1 MFVLDRAWLCP
12 ALRAGVLLYLLPNI
26 PAQACEGWLVRLAS
40 VRGVVEVQL
49 AASTDWRP
57 ATPGE
62 AFCDDVSVRVGEGGS
77 AALELANDT
86 LLRLSGLSAASIRQ
100 HPNAPTPTVRIER
113 GRGHFLSRTRQ
124 RFDASTPYL
133 NAAIDGTEFLLVAAP
148 QADELIVFDGQV
160 SADGQAV
167 AAGKSLRVTPGGT
180 GELRLAVRSREGL
193 DWALYYPPLA
203 TSPALGEAQ
212 ARLAAGD
219 APAATQL
226 AELAAG
232 RAGPAER
239 AQARALQT
247 VIAIAQGDTAA
258 ADRFSAEAVTLAG
271 DHPNPWLA
279 RSYAQQALFDLPG
292 ARRSAALAAKLA
304 PGDGLPNLRLA
315 ELELATGNHRA
326 ARRLAQAAVGGPQAA
341 LALRTLGFAD
351 LVADDAA
358 SAQGG
363 FEKAAVL
370 DPLDPL
376 SRLGLGLALIRQDQ
390 LAAGRR
396 QMEIAVSLDPGQ
408 SLLRSY
414 LAKAYLSEQR
424 DHPAQAELGRAKAL
438 DPADPT
444 PWFYEA
450 LGLLADNRPVE
461 ALASLEESVKRN
473 DNRAVYRSKLQL
485 DEDLAARQAGAGRVY
500 EALGFSQ
507 LARRR
512 GAESLAVD
520 PTDFSAH
527 RLLADSYLGVPDH
540 ETGRLS
546 ELLQAQLWQPH
557 SVLPLQ
563 PQARAEDLAIR
574 QGAVSLQSGLNE
586 YTPLFVR
593 DGVTALASAV
603 GGGDGLFSDDLMAT
617 VLAGP
622 LSISAA
628 QFHYKTDG
636 FRDNA
641 DQKIDLYDL
650 FAHWRVTPDTSVQM
664 ELRRSQQE
672 RGDVVLYPFD
682 DVVSP
687 TLRQFE
693 DSDTYRFGLRHDW
706 QPGNSTLLS
715 VQRQTVRGGQDFE
728 IDLPPEFELPPLLV
742 KARDRAR
749 PWLAEGQQV
758 VQGSTGTLL
767 VGAGYYREN
776 GTLDIDDGFSSLAL
790 ERRARQKNAYAY
802 GYFDGPASTRWTLGL
817 AVDDVTADT
826 VNRSRLS
833 PKLGVTWSPDGRT
846 TLRAAALRTVK
857 RELIG
862 KGTIEPVQVA
872 GFVQFFDDA
881 IGTRADRYA
890 LGLDRRLRRDLN
902 LGLEVSWREL
912 KTPYLDLLSG
922 PQISADSQQLH
933 RAYAYWT
940 PAPRWALRAEY
951 RYQRAVYADE
961 APRGVESGTWAIFKL
976 RTHSLPLGVRYT
988 HPVGWLADVSTT
1000 GYRQAGDFL
1009 VATRGEHRHAQDSF
1023 WLSDAR
1029 IAYRLP
1035 RHGGVLSLGVLNLF
1049 DAKVRFQDTDPQNP
1063 QIYPDRLLYG
1073 SVSLTFD

>member
-1 MFVLDRAWLCP
+1 MAVLTGDFWRP
-12 ALRAGVLLYLLPNI
+12 AAAAGVLLYLLGVAT
-26 PAQACEGWLVRLAS
+26 AQACEHHLARLAS
-40 VRGVVEVQL
+40 ADGQVEAQRV
-49 AASTDWRP
+49 ADADWRP
-57 ATPGE
+57 AAVGE
-62 AFCDDVSVRVGEGGS
+62 AFCGDVSVRVGEGGS

-86 LLRLSGLSAASIRQ
+86 LLRLGGLSAVSIRR
-100 HPNAPTPTVRIER
+100 HPNAATPTVRIER

-148 QADELIVFDGQV
+148 AADELALFEGRVTVNGRQLVPGQ
-160 SADGQAV
+160 
-167 AAGKSLRVTPGGT
+167 SLRVTPGGS
-180 GELRLAVRSREGL
+180 ELRLAVRSREGL
-193 DWALYYPPLA
+193 EWALHYPPLA
-203 TSPALGEAQ
+203 TSASLIEAQ

-219 APAATQL
+219 APAAAQL
-226 AELAAG
+226 AETAAG
-232 RAGPAER
+232 SADPAER

-247 VIAIAQGDTAA
+247 VIAIALGDTAA
-258 ADRFSAEAVTLAG
+258 ADRFSAEAVALAG
-271 DHPNPWLA
+271 DQTNAWLA
-279 RSYAQQALFDLPG
+279 RSYAQQALFDLPA
-292 ARRSAALAAKLA
+292 ARRSAARAAELAK
-304 PGDGLPNLRLA
+304 GDQLPALRLA
-315 ELELATGNHRA
+315 ELELASGNHRA
-326 ARRLAQAAVGGPQAA
+326 ARRLARPAVRGPQAA

-358 SAQGG
+358 SAQAS
-363 FEKAAVL
+363 FEQAAAL

-376 SRLGLGLALIRQDQ
+376 SRLGLGLALIRHNR

-414 LAKAYLSEQR
+414 LAKAYLSEWR

-461 ALASLEESVKRN
+461 ALASLEESIKRN

-507 LARRR
+507 LAQRR
-512 GAESLAVD
+512 GAESLAAD

-527 RLLADSYLGVPDH
+527 RLLADSYLGVPNH

-574 QGAVSLQSGLNE
+574 QGAVSLQNGLNE
-586 YTPLFVR
+586 YTQLFVR

-628 QFHYKTDG
+628 QFHYETDG

-650 FAHWRVTPDTSVQM
+650 FAHWRVTPDTGVQV
-664 ELRRSQQE
+664 EARRRREE
-672 RGDVVLYPFD
+672 RGDIGLYPFD
-682 DVVSP
+682 DVDSP
-687 TLRQFE
+687 TLRQFR
-693 DSDTYRFGLRHDW
+693 DRDTYRLGLRHDW
-706 QPGNSTLLS
+706 APGNSTLVS
-715 VQRQTVRGGQDFE
+715 VQRERVREGQDFDVD
-728 IDLPPEFELPPLLV
+728 IVLPFGPPITFPV
-742 KARDRAR
+742 KTRGASK
-749 PWLAEGQQV
+749 PVLAEVQQV
-758 VQGSTGTLL
+758 IR
-767 VGAGYYREN
+767 GAGGRLLLGGSYYRESGDVDVN
-776 GTLDIDDGFSSLAL
+776 GFVLDQRTRYHSG
-790 ERRARQKNAYAY
+790 YAY
-802 GYFDGPASTRWTLGL
+802 GYLGGPAGMQWTLGG
-817 AVDDVTADT
+817 AVDAVDADVIDKT
-826 VNRSRLS
+826 RFS
-833 PKLGVTWSPDGRT
+833 PKLGLVWALDRRS
-846 TLRAAALRTVK
+846 TLRAAALRSVN
-857 RELIG
+857 RALIG

-872 GFVQFFDDA
+872 GFVQFFDDV
-881 IGTRADRYA
+881 IGTRSDRYA
-890 LGLDRRLRRDLN
+890 LGLDRQLRDDLDA
-902 LGLEVSWREL
+902 GFEASWRQL
-912 KTPYLDLLSG
+912 DRPYLDLLAAPKTSD
-922 PQISADSQQLH
+922 ARQQLH
-933 RAYAYWT
+933 RLYAYWA

-951 RYQRAVYADE
+951 RYQKGKYREDF
-961 APRGVESGTWAIFKL
+961 PLIVESGNWGIFAL
-976 RTHSLPLGVRYT
+976 RTHSLPLGVSYS
-988 HPVGWLADVSTT
+988 HPSGWLADLAVT
-1000 GYRQAGDFL
+1000 GYRQSGDFWL
-1009 VATRGEHRHAQDSF
+1009 TTGGEHRHASDRF
-1023 WLSDAR
+1023 WLGDAR

-1035 RHGGVLSLGVLNLF
+1035 RRLGLVSVGVQNLF
-1049 DAKVRFQDTDPQNP
+1049 DTQVQFQDTDPQNP
-1063 QIYPDRLLYG
+1063 QLQPQRQLYA
-1073 SVSLTFD
+1073 SVSLMLD

>member
-1 MFVLDRAWLCP
+1 MLTRDLRRP
-12 ALRAGVLLYLLPNI
+12 AAAACLLLYLLGMAS
-26 PAQACEGWLVRLAS
+26 AQACEHHLARLAS
-40 VRGVVEVQL
+40 ADGQVEAQR
-49 AASTDWRP
+49 AGDADWRP
-57 ATPGE
+57 AAAGE
-62 AFCDDVSVRVGEGGS
+62 AFCEDVSVRVGEGGS

-86 LLRLSGLSAASIRQ
+86 LLRLGGLSAASIRR
-100 HPNAPTPTVRIER
+100 HPNAATPTVRIER

-148 QADELIVFDGQV
+148 AADELALFEGRVTVDGRQLMP
-160 SADGQAV
+160 GQ
-167 AAGKSLRVTPGGT
+167 SLRVSPGG
-180 GELRLAVRSREGL
+180 GSELRLAVRSREGL
-193 DWALYYPPLA
+193 EWALYYPPLT
-203 TSPALGEAQ
+203 TSASLIEAQ

-219 APAATQL
+219 APAAAQL
-226 AELAAG
+226 AETAAG
-232 RAGPAER
+232 SADPAER

-258 ADRFSAEAVTLAG
+258 ADRLSAEAVTLAG
-271 DHPNPWLA
+271 DQPNAWLA
-279 RSYAQQALFDLPG
+279 RSYAQQALFDLPA
-292 ARRSAALAAKLA
+292 ARRSAARAAELAH
-304 PGDGLPNLRLA
+304 GDALPALRLA
-315 ELELATGNHRA
+315 ELELASGNHRA
-326 ARRLAQAAVGGPQAA
+326 ARQLAQPAARGPQAA

-351 LVADDAA
+351 LLADDAA
-358 SAQGG
+358 AAQAS
-363 FEKAAVL
+363 FEQAAAL

-376 SRLGLGLALIRQDQ
+376 SRLGLGLALIRHNR

-414 LAKAYLSEQR
+414 LAKAYLAERRS
-424 DHPAQAELGRAKAL
+424 HPAQAELGRAKAL

-507 LARRR
+507 LAQRR
-512 GAESLAVD
+512 GAESLAAD

-527 RLLADSYLGVPDH
+527 RLLADSYLGLPDH

-557 SVLPLQ
+557 SVMPLQ

-603 GGGDGLFSDDLMAT
+603 GGGDDLFSDDLMAT

-628 QFHYKTDG
+628 QFRYETDG

-641 DQKIDLYDL
+641 DQEIDLYNL
-650 FAHWRVTPDTSVQM
+650 FAHWRVTPDTSVQV
-664 ELRRSQQE
+664 EARRSREE
-672 RGDVVLYPFD
+672 RGDIGLYPFD
-682 DVVSP
+682 DVASP

-693 DSDTYRFGLRHDW
+693 DRDTYRFGLRHDW

-715 VQRQTVRGGQDFE
+715 VQRQTVHFGQDF
-728 IDLPPEFELPPLLV
+728 DLDLFGFTFPVKVRDRGRPLL
-742 KARDRAR
+742 
-749 PWLAEGQQV
+749 AEAQQLLT
-758 VQGSTGTLL
+758 GSAGKLL
-767 VGAGYYREN
+767 LGGGHYREN
-776 GTLDIDDGFSSLAL
+776 GDLDISGFVF
-790 ERRARQKNAYAY
+790 ERRDRQNNGYTY
-802 GYFDGPASTRWTLGL
+802 GYFAGPADTRWTLGL
-817 AVDDVTADT
+817 AVDDVEADAIEKT
-826 VNRSRLS
+826 RVS
-833 PKLGVTWSPDGRT
+833 PKLGLTWALDGQT
-846 TLRAAALRTVK
+846 TLRAAALRSVK

-872 GFVQFFDDA
+872 GFVQFFDDP
-881 IGTRADRYA
+881 IGTRADRYG
-890 LGLDRRLRRDLN
+890 LGVDRHLCD
-902 LGLEVSWREL
+902 GIDVGVEATWREL
-912 KTPYLDLLSG
+912 RSPYLDFLTGRQLSD
-922 PQISADSQQLH
+922 DSQQLH
-933 RAYAYWT
+933 RVYAYWT
-940 PAPRWALRAEY
+940 PAPRWAVRAEY
-951 RYQRAVYADE
+951 RYQKAAYSDAF
-961 APRGVESGTWAIFKL
+961 PRGVESGNWAIFKL
-976 RTHSLPLGVRYT
+976 RTHSLPLGLRYS
-988 HPVGWLADVSTT
+988 HPSGWLADVAVT
-1000 GYRQAGDFL
+1000 GYRQEGDFL
-1009 VATRGEHRHAQDSF
+1009 ITTTEQPRHAQDSF

-1029 IAYRLP
+1029 LAYRLP
-1035 RHGGVLSLGVLNLF
+1035 QGRGLLSLGMLNLL
-1049 DAKVRFQDTDPQNP
+1049 DTTVRFQDTDPQHP
-1063 QIYPDRLLYG
+1063 EFYPERLLYG
-1073 SVSLTFD
+1073 SVSLMFD